1 MSTSDVVVTG
11 LGATTPLG
19 GDVPS
24 TWDALL
30 AGRVSLFL
38 GAGVSINAGLPSWQ
52 QLTDLLAG
60 QIGLPAHE
68 RLTLAQLN
76 PLEAASVLAQRYG
89 GHRALKEA
97 CADVIAT
104 WQAAQEPCVPK
115 TPTAVTATTHRAMGQ
130 EWDASQARSI
140 EHAEEDVHTYERD
153 AGGIAQARRQEGHVR
168 GLWLAAR
175 HRLPLRGLWRAA
187 HHRLPRCSEVCL
199 TACGTRA
206 AHWVRVRVTLGLP
219 LKAPVGVE
227 VRAEQG
233 GPCR

>member
-1 MSTSDVVVTG
+1 MKTRCPGQACNCTCNRQRTARWDVSGSGILV
-11 LGATTPLG
+11 
-19 GDVPS
+19 S
-24 TWDALL
+24 MDAILHI
-30 AGRVSLFL
+30 A
-38 GAGVSINAGLPSWQ
+38 
-52 QLTDLLAG
+52 D
-60 QIGLPAHE
+60 
-68 RLTLAQLN
+68 
-76 PLEAASVLAQRYG
+76 
-89 GHRALKEA
+89 ALKEA

-115 TPTAVTATTHRAMGQ
+115 TPTAVTATHRTMGQ